1 MKVLG
6 IGAHPDDIEI
16 FMYGLL
22 SIYKNEGHQVYTMI
36 ATDGAQGGKI
46 TGKKLAKERAKEAI
60 SGLEKLSSPIF
71 LNLPDGELGGEL
83 GHKKII
89 KENILKI
96 MPDLIITHS
105 ENDYH
110 ADHKSLSLITKEA
123 VSHYIPI
130 LYCDTLLGIN
140 FNPNYYIDITDHY
153 KFKKEAVLK
162 HKTQDPK
169 RFVSLFE
176 LMNSYRAAQC
186 NAPIGYYAEAYSFI
200 PSFPFSDIR
209 EFLPAPLKLR
219 PFHIENKYG
228 FL

>member
-22 SIYKNEGHQVYTMI
+22 SIYKKDGHQVYTMI

-71 LNLPDGELGGEL
+71 LNLPDGELGAEL
-83 GHKKII
+83 EHKKII
-89 KENILKI
+89 RENILKI
-96 MPDLIITHS
+96 APDLIITHS

-110 ADHKSLSLITKEA
+110 ADHKSLSIITKEA
-123 VSHYIPI
+123 VSHYVPI
-130 LYCDTLLGIN
+130 LYCDTLMGIN

-153 KFKKEAVLK
+153 KFKKEAILK
-162 HKTQDPK
+162 HKTQDPE

-186 NAPIGYYAEAYSFI
+186 NAPVGHFSECYKFRT
-200 PSFPFSDIR
+200 SFPFGDIR
-209 EFLPAPLKLR
+209 ELLPKPPKLR
-219 PFHIENKYG
+219 PFYIESVKG